1 MRRIGII
8 SVIIVTLALLSALGS
23 ILTDT
28 LAQDIEV
35 GKRAKAAQ
43 IFESGTK
50 LFIAGKYSEA
60 MTAFLVA
67 DEIEP
72 SNASLMS
79 AARAALK
86 AMNYT
91 KAAEIS
97 LRLVVRYSDLQ
108 TRSFPLDTLDN
119 APEMICITRT
129 EVEALERQLSTALR
143 YIKIIKQGGAKLP
156 ENPF

>member
-1 MRRIGII
+1 
-8 SVIIVTLALLSALGS
+8 
-23 ILTDT
+23 
-28 LAQDIEV
+28 V

-43 IFESGTK
+43 IFDSGTK

-67 DEIEP
+67 DEIDP
-72 SNASLMS
+72 SNAALMS

-86 AMNYT
+86 GMNYT

-97 LRLVVRYSDLQ
+97 LKLVVRYSDVQ

-119 APEMICITRT
+119 APEMICVTRT
-129 EVEALERQLSTALR
+129 EIDALERQLSSALR
-143 YIKIIKQGGAKLP
+143 YLKIIKQGGAKLP